1 MDGACRTHGEMYTKC
16 WSEKPKGR
24 DHLGDPGVV
33 ERIIL
38 KWILEKQS
46 VRVWNVLNRLNIG
59 PSWRS
64 PVNMVF
70 QKSEESLGLLGNYQI
85 STKILRRELGGCAG
99 SLFSDA
105 VVCRV
110 RVRSWNLSI
119 QVCH

>member
-1 MDGACRTHGEMYTKC
+1 
-16 WSEKPKGR
+16 
-24 DHLGDPGVV
+24 
-33 ERIIL
+33 
-38 KWILEKQS
+38 
-46 VRVWNVLNRLNIG
+46 
-59 PSWRS
+59 
-64 PVNMVF
+64 VNMVF